1 MYCTSNKLTDVLLNN
16 TNIMNI
22 QFFNHKAN
30 NQSLNPNLSH
40 KEIFR
45 SCALSWKDAIENP
58 KNQK

>member
-1 MYCTSNKLTDVLLNN
+1 MENCEINKKKKQTPYQEYMKINVPKL
-16 TNIMNI
+16 
-22 QFFNHKAN
+22 K
-30 NQSLNPNLSH
+30 SLNPNLSH